1 MELCFFRLNLLGRVR
16 GTRAHLNAE
25 KEGNVKLCER
35 GEQLMELNS
44 KERGRKWE
52 PGLCEGLPL
61 TLWKKTKMVADAKR
75 FQGGVSGN
83 KVRQRMWGQR
93 LGEEQDPH
101 TCTAALS
108 APTPAAG
115 QHQPTPPLETPG
127 HSQASLGWSLV
138 ALVKA
143 MVFPVVMYGYNSRK
157 KAEHW
162 RIDAFELWCWR
173 RLLRVPWTART

>member
-16 GTRAHLNAE
+16 GTRAHLNADE
-25 KEGNVKLCER
+25 KKGNVKLCER

-127 HSQASLGWSLV
+127 HSQASLGQSLV
-138 ALVKA
+138 RVTAPFSWVLVHTMQRNTGKQ
-143 MVFPVVMYGYNSRK
+143 
-157 KAEHW
+157 
-162 RIDAFELWCWR
+162 
-173 RLLRVPWTART
+173 